1 MFNLFG
7 KKQSAVSSTKA
18 PTLEKEVSQD
28 ELKPQRIEKSRR
40 LVSSVVVSE
49 EIINPTNANDY
60 VRYVEVPTVE
70 EVEVN
75 VPKVSVVNVQK
86 RVPVY
91 EIEYQDKIVEVP
103 QIVYIDNPV
112 EVPVVQNK
120 VREVAVKQIKEI
132 PKEVIKKVPKIE
144 YKTIEKIVRV
154 PGERIEV
161 PKIYNVEK
169 TNIVKQYK
177 DTEVPVVVA
186 KTMQPLVSVSN
197 KTVSVPVVRYE
208 PEIVHVD
215 IRVPK
220 PVKTSLIQAGVSE
233 HVPRQTV
240 QVPAAQ
246 YNTLLKLLNTNLSAE
261 DQQQLPYMVENGSIP
276 FLKDDEALPA
286 VILSGQNGSRNFKY
300 LNNSINNSKIG
311 NSGFLSQA
319 TSCWKNPF
327 SVSQFSQCAPK
338 HKLSPFCSQSYNSFK
353 TENTKSA
360 EHNPTSIPSARKNNS
375 SVHRTFFGC

>member
-7 KKQSAVSSTKA
+7 KKQSTVSTTKT
-18 PTLEKEVSQD
+18 PTLDKQVSQD
-28 ELKPQRIEKSRR
+28 DLRSQRIEKSRR

-75 VPKVSVVNVQK
+75 IPKVSVVNVQK

-103 QIVYIDNPV
+103 QIVYVDNPV

-120 VREVAVKQIKEI
+120 VREVVVKQVKEI

-161 PKIYNVEK
+161 PKVYNVEK

-246 YNTLLKLLNTNLSAE
+246 YNSLLKLLNKNLSAE

-276 FLKDDEALPA
+276 FLKDDEAIPA
-286 VILSGQNGSRNFKY
+286 VILSGQNGLRDFKY
-300 LNNSINNSKIG
+300 LKNSKIG

-327 SVSQFSQCAPK
+327 SMSQIGQCAPT
-338 HKLSPFCSQSYNSFK
+338 HKLSPFCGQSYNTPK

-360 EHNPTSIPSARKNNS
+360 EHNLTNLPSARKNNS